1 MVKISADLISRSA
14 QYLNAIKEFQLDL
27 RGKFIFMKDIKSMQ

>member
-27 RGKFIFMKDIKSMQ
+27 RGKQFIKKVIK

>member
-27 RGKFIFMKDIKSMQ
+27 RGITIIKKATK